1 MKLTNLTDTR
11 PIFRICIGI
20 LLRVSLK
27 RNTEILIPLFN
38 KIFTLTL
45 TLLLTLGFLM
55 TLRILF
61 TIKYCLSLGFSFD
74 QMKNKLKILL
84 VPAVESDGYEIYHI
98 IAILF
103 KILEI
108 RILWNKAIKLDN
120 FNRIFNIFI
129 FIIFI
134 SKLYSLFRFL
144 IRIVVITLFGSI
156 IIIWNKKLSNIFI
169 LYYISDKILNF
180 YESILQFSIPRTSL
194 DILKIILSYFISF
207 LF

>member
-38 KIFTLTL
+38 KIITLTL

-84 VPAVESDGYEIYHI
+84 VPAVESDGYDIYPI
-98 IAILF
+98 IAILL

-108 RILWNKAIKLDN
+108 RILWNKAIKLSN